1 MYTHLTNIING
12 LKYLENSQPN
22 VDLVYKILWSLPK
35 SWDPKLIAIQD
46 ANNLRTQPL
55 GQHLGS
61 LITHQMILGD
71 DQNKKKK
78 KQKVIALKA
87 TIETKE
93 LKDEDMVLLIRK
105 FKRFLNKKPFERRS
119 ESNNKRR

>member
-1 MYTHLTNIING
+1 
-12 LKYLENSQPN
+12 
-22 VDLVYKILWSLPK
+22 
-35 SWDPKLIAIQD
+35 
-46 ANNLRTQPL
+46 
-55 GQHLGS
+55 
-61 LITHQMILGD
+61 MILGD

-119 ESNNKRR
+119 ESNNKRRWHDLL